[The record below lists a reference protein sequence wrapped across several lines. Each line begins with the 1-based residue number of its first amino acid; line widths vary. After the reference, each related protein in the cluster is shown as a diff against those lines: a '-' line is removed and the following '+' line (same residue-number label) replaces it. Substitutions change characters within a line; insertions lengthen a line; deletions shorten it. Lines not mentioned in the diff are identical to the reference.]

1 MLLLHT
7 NAFFRLVYTRPQ
19 GQFFQY
25 LGYAFQSSSAG
36 TPDPSTV
43 ERRKNKQKE
52 YETVIKMSLAP
63 DVVDG
68 AERSSGDVFLVKRN
82 RSVITKKACSFTCGP
97 NLEPS
102 TLLPPVYGFDDK
114 LVQCY

>member
-82 RSVITKKACSFTCGP
+82 RSVITKKHAV
-97 NLEPS
+97 
-102 TLLPPVYGFDDK
+102 PPVGQFWNHQHFCR
-114 LVQCY
+114 QCMASMTS

>member
-19 GQFFQY
+19 GPFFQY

-82 RSVITKKACSFTCGP
+82 RSVITKKHAV
-97 NLEPS
+97 
-102 TLLPPVYGFDDK
+102 PPVG
-114 LVQCY
+114 